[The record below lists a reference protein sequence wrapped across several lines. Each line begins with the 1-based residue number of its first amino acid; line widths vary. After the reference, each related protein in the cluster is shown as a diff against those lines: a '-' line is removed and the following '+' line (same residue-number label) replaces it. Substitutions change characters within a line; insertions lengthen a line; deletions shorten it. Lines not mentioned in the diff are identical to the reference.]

1 MESNSIK
8 LAQGFLKDAQK
19 ASKGG
24 WFSKPEWDIAAQYL
38 DKAATAF
45 KAARHFEEAADCYVK
60 ASDAYVQINAVYL
73 AAKCYENA
81 ATLAATHAKDHDM
94 AITYYSRASDLYR
107 SQGAA
112 ADKAAEMMESA
123 AKICE
128 DIDTNRTIQLY
139 DSALSIYETEDRG
152 RFGVETFKRT
162 IRYLL
167 DKGRLSEAVGFQM
180 RLSAICEHVNNRFEL
195 NKSNLSAIII
205 LLAFG
210 DSVEAG
216 KKLDEF
222 GQDVAF
228 TRSKE
233 AATAERL
240 VQAYSDGDQDE
251 YAKIASDQTITF
263 LDIAIARLAAKTRIP
278 GARRLEPRVNVK
290 QAVHGDEHNAASPVA
305 PFVNDTVGE
314 DDDDDLL

>member
-1 MESNSIK
+1 MESSSLK
-8 LAQGFLKDAQK
+8 LAQGFFKDAQK

-45 KAARHFEEAADCYVK
+45 KAARHYEEAADCYVK

-81 ATLAATHAKDHDM
+81 ATLADTHIKDHEM
-94 AITYYSRASDLYR
+94 AVTYYSRASDLYR

-123 AKICE
+123 AKVCQ

-139 DSALSIYETEDRG
+139 DSALSIYENEDRG

-167 DKGRLSEAVGFQM
+167 DKGRLSEAVDIQM
-180 RLSAICEHVNNRFEL
+180 RLSAVCEHVNNRFEL
-195 NKSNLSAIII
+195 NKSNLSVIII
-205 LLAFG
+205 LLSFG

-216 KKLDEF
+216 KKLEEF
-222 GQDVAF
+222 RQDTTF

-233 AATAERL
+233 AAAAERL

-251 YAKIASDQTITF
+251 Y
-263 LDIAIARLAAKTRIP
+263 
-278 GARRLEPRVNVK
+278 
-290 QAVHGDEHNAASPVA
+290 
-305 PFVNDTVGE
+305 
-314 DDDDDLL
+314 

>member
-1 MESNSIK
+1 MESSSLK

-19 ASKGG
+19 ASKGS
-24 WFSKPEWDIAAQYL
+24 WFSKPEWDIAAQYF

-45 KAARHFEEAADCYVK
+45 KAARHYEEAADCYVK

-73 AAKCYENA
+73 AAKCVENA
-81 ATLAATHAKDHDM
+81 ATLADTHIKDHEM
-94 AITYYSRASDLYR
+94 AVSHYSRASDLYR

-123 AKICE
+123 AKVCE

-139 DSALSIYETEDRG
+139 DSALSIYENEDRG

-167 DKGRLSEAVGFQM
+167 DKGRLSEAVDIQM
-180 RLSAICEHVNNRFEL
+180 RLSAVCEHVNNRFEL

-216 KKLDEF
+216 KKLEEF

-233 AATAERL
+233 AAAAERL

-251 YAKIASDQTITF
+251 YVRIAGDQSVAF
-263 LDIAIARLAAKTRIP
+263 LDTTIARLAAKTRIP
-278 GARRLEPRVNVK
+278 GARRLEPRASEK
-290 QAVHGDEHNAASPVA
+290 QVAHGGEHNAVGSDA
-305 PFVNDTVGE
+305 PFINNAVDD

>member
-1 MESNSIK
+1 MESSSLK
-8 LAQGFLKDAQK
+8 LAQSFLKDAQK

-24 WFSKPEWDIAAQYL
+24 WFSKPEWDVAAQYL

-45 KAARHFEEAADCYVK
+45 KASRHYEEAADCYAK
-60 ASDAYVQINAVYL
+60 ASGAYVQINAVYL

-81 ATLAATHAKDHDM
+81 AMLADAHLKNYEKAV
-94 AITYYSRASDLYR
+94 TYYSRASDLYR

-123 AKICE
+123 AKACE
-128 DIDTNRTIQLY
+128 DVDTNRTIQLY
-139 DSALSIYETEDRG
+139 DSALSIYENEDRG

-162 IRYLL
+162 VRYLL
-167 DKGRLSEAVGFQM
+167 DKGRLSEAVDIQM
-180 RLSAICEHVNNRFEL
+180 RLSAVCERINNRFEL

-222 GQDVAF
+222 GQDVVF

-233 AATAERL
+233 ATAAEQL

-251 YAKIASDQTITF
+251 YARIASDSIVAF
-263 LDIAIARLAAKTRIP
+263 LDTSIARLAAKTRIP
-278 GARRLEPRVNVK
+278 GARRAKPRAANSA
-290 QAVHGDEHNAASPVA
+290 AVSGTGFNDSVAATKGDE
-305 PFVNDTVGE
+305 D